1 MKYRRE
7 GLYAAEDW
15 DTVAVPMKAQE
26 YGYLSKTYAP
36 TAV

>member
-1 MKYRRE
+1 MQQRI
-7 GLYAAEDW
+7 GTPAVVH